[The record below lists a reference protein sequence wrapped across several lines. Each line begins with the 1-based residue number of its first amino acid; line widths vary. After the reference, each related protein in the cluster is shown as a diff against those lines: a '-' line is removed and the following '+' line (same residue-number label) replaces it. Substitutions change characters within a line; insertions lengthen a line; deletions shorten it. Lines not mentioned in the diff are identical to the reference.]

1 MHIRRVN
8 HQVGIWKRAHIPRPK
23 IPKASRGHGWE
34 EENGDLDRLWYDGD
48 MLPRELADIAQVI
61 SDDDE
66 SDDESADGTPDDMDR
81 ISESD
86 IDESDSDDDD

>member
-1 MHIRRVN
+1 MLLPCQSLLCTHL
-8 HQVGIWKRAHIPRPK
+8 QT
-23 IPKASRGHGWE
+23 
-34 EENGDLDRLWYDGD
+34 GDVVFSTD

-86 IDESDSDDDD
+86 IDESDSDDHD